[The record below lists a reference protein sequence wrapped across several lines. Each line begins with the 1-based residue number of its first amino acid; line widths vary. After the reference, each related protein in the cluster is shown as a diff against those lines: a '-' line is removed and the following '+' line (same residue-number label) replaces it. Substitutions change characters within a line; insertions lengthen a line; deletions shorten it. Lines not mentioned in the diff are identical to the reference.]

1 MSAHELDHVAFA
13 VPSWASAGPAVHQKL
28 GARWVSGFDQGV
40 FSPCQLALADDM
52 RIELLAPAKDGA
64 GFIAEFLAKNE
75 GKPKA
80 HHITFKVK
88 DIQAGIAAAQA
99 AGIRPILENTDHEL
113 WKEVFLHPKDTGLGF
128 LVQLVETP
136 LELDGN
142 DEFSMGDQN
151 SVPWK
156 ESEIP
161 AVRMD
166 FIYGRINDVSLAT
179 RALGQV
185 LGAKITELPG
195 AMQCLKFSWDHGAEL
210 VLDVSDE
217 HVRPSLDVLVVSPAD
232 QLPAPELDAR
242 LLESLR
248 TACGTV
254 PELGIGLLE
263 LQAAY

>member
-1 MSAHELDHVAFA
+1 MSAYELDHVAFA
-13 VPSWASAGPAVHQKL
+13 VPSWASAGPAVNQKL

-52 RIELLAPAKDGA
+52 RLELLAPANDGS
-64 GFIAEFLAKNE
+64 GFIAEFLAKN
-75 GKPKA
+75 GGLPKA

-88 DIQAGIAAAQA
+88 DIHAGIAAART

-128 LVQLVETP
+128 LVQLVESP
-136 LELDGN
+136 LALDGN
-142 DEFSMGDQN
+142 DEFSMGNQH
-151 SVPWK
+151 SVPWD
-156 ESEIP
+156 ESGIP
-161 AVRMD
+161 PVRLD
-166 FIYGRINDVSLAT
+166 FVYGRISDVGLAT

-195 AMQCLKFSWDHGAEL
+195 RIHCLKFSWDHGAEL
-210 VLDVSDE
+210 VLDVGDE
-217 HVRPSLDVLVVSPAD
+217 RIRPSLDVLVVTAAD
-232 QLPAPELDAR
+232 QPAAPDLDAR

-248 TACGTV
+248 TTV
-254 PELGIGLLE
+254 GAMPELGIGLLE